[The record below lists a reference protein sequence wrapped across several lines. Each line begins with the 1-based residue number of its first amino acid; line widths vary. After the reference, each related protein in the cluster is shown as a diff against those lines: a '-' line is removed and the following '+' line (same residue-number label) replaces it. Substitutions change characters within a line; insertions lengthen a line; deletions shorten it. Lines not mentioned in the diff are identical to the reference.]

1 MKKLFGAL
9 FLLTATSVSAQ
20 QWSVGAGVGPFVFGD
35 FVRRTV
41 RIGTE
46 GGSELQTSTLSAATR
61 AGISAD
67 LERSFGE
74 RFAIRAEATFTRAPL
89 AITGG
94 GSEVEVEAG
103 DLEVL
108 TLTVPLVVRINP
120 RGSLRF
126 HIMGGPAHAAYRVTS
141 RQNAALSIPP
151 FRGTRSDW
159 GLAFGGGVAWQW
171 SERFAIEGQIT
182 DIATES
188 PFDESDFG
196 GLGSIDIPRS
206 HNVHTT
212 VGIRYRF

>member
-1 MKKLFGAL
+1 MKKLFGVL
-9 FLLTATSVSAQ
+9 FFLIATSATAQ
-20 QWSVGAGVGPFVFGD
+20 QWSFGAGAGPFFFGD
-35 FVRRTV
+35 FVRRTM
-41 RIGTE
+41 RIGNE

-61 AGISAD
+61 AGVSLD

-74 RFAIRAEATFTRAPL
+74 RFAVRAEAAFTRSPL
-89 AITGG
+89 AIKGG

-103 DLEVL
+103 DLDVL
-108 TLTVPLVVRINP
+108 TLMVPLVVRINP

-126 HIMGGPAHAAYRVTS
+126 HIMGGPAHAAYRVS
-141 RQNAALSIPP
+141 KRSNAALTIPT
-151 FRGTRSDW
+151 FTGTRSDW

-196 GLGSIDIPRS
+196 GLASVEIPKP
-206 HNVHTT
+206 HNIHSTL
-212 VGIRYRF
+212 GIRYRF

>member
-9 FLLTATSVSAQ
+9 LLLTATSATAQ
-20 QWSVGAGVGPFVFGD
+20 QWSLGAGAGPFLFGD
-35 FVRRTV
+35 FVRRTM
-41 RIGTE
+41 RIGNET
-46 GGSELQTSTLSAATR
+46 GSERQTSTLSAGTR
-61 AGISAD
+61 AGVSVD

-74 RFAIRAEATFTRAPL
+74 RFAVRAEATVTRAPL
-89 AITGG
+89 AIKGAS
-94 GSEVEVEAG
+94 SEVEVEAG
-103 DLEVL
+103 DLDVL
-108 TLTVPLVVRINP
+108 TLTLPLVFRINP

-126 HIMGGPAHAAYRVTS
+126 HIMGGPAHAAYRVS
-141 RQNAALSIPP
+141 NRPNAALSIPT

-159 GLAFGGGVAWQW
+159 GVAFGGGATWQW

-196 GLGSIDIPRS
+196 SLGAIEILRP

-212 VGIRYRF
+212 VGVRYRF